1 MASGEKQT
9 FGTGWVAAA
18 VILSIFAAVSC
29 SKPEPKKKPENTNT
43 VRPQN
48 AAEAPPPV
56 NSNVSVPPGNTYV
69 PANVEYFENDATN
82 RIGKGSTLDRAR
94 RRQRVDADP
103 NASPVPPTLS
113 PAPENSEGAI
123 TMLPDGT
130 VSEIRIFKAH
140 PTLLRVDTYFL
151 KPGTKRV
158 KFTFKDGNVIEL
170 ESDKIDN
177 LLNMPAARLLQI
189 AGVK

>member
-18 VILSIFAAVSC
+18 MIFPIIAAISC
-29 SKPEPKKKPENTNT
+29 SKPEPKKKPENTNS

-48 AAEAPPPV
+48 VAESPIPV
-56 NSNVSVPPGNTYV
+56 NSNVSVPGNVYV

-113 PAPENSEGAI
+113 PAAENSEGAI

-140 PTLLRVDTYFL
+140 PTLLRVDTYFR
-151 KPGTKRV
+151 KPGSKRV
-158 KFTFKDGNVIEL
+158 KFTFKDGKIIEL
-170 ESDKIDN
+170 ETDKIDN
-177 LLNMPAARLLQI
+177 LLNIPAARLLQI
-189 AGVK
+189 AGTK

>member
-18 VILSIFAAVSC
+18 VIFAISAAVSC
-29 SKPEPKKKPENTNT
+29 SKPEPKKKPENTNS

-48 AAEAPPPV
+48 VAATPLPV
-56 NSNVSVPPGNTYV
+56 NSNVSAPGNVYV

-123 TMLPDGT
+123 TMLPDGV

-151 KPGTKRV
+151 KPGLKRA
-158 KFTFKDGNVIEL
+158 KFTLKDGRVIEL
-170 ESDKIDN
+170 ETDKIDN

-189 AGVK
+189 AGTK